1 MMNWCDS
8 LKPTVSYLI
17 PSVPKLPTCSKHCCK
32 TACTQWTP
40 QELWMSCGIWRQD
53 IRSRS
58 FKSSSCEVGP
68 PWIRPSSRCSDWDLG
83 SGEPCY
89 PAEKGQFHKETPL
102 PWRGVCGLQ
111 QSLDRWCQYN
121 IPMNAS
127 TVSRQNIAQSTTLPP
142 PVEYQIWYSTK
153 THTN

>member
-1 MMNWCDS
+1 MWFSKAYCII
-8 LKPTVSYLI
+8 LI
-17 PSVPKLPTCSKHCCK
+17 PSVSKLPTCSKHCCK
-32 TACTQWTP
+32 TSCTQWTP

-68 PWIRPSSRCSDWDLG
+68 PWIRPSNRCSVRLR
-83 SGEPCY
+83 SGEWGTL

-102 PWRGVCGLQ
+102 QWRGVCGLQ

-127 TVSRQNIAQSTTLPP
+127 TQGFPAEHCPEHYTAFADVPSS
-142 PVEYQIWYSTK
+142 
-153 THTN
+153 HTASSCHFQ